1 MPAVPVATAVATAA
15 KAAAPVIKK
24 TLGKKLLAGGAKLLG
39 NKLFQTGATQL
50 LQHKANKNLAQYSF
64 DKNVDMWRM
73 QNEYNSPKNQMS
85 RFTDAGLNPNLMYG
99 KGTPGNATT
108 LPQYQ
113 GLPSSGEVYGQS
125 IAGLQGM
132 QQMDLTKQQIE
143 STYLDNWLKENT
155 YYAKVEQ
162 QFAITGTARNEEDAS
177 YWRKYEAQ
185 WRANTER
192 IKSSFWEK
200 GINPSD
206 SIFLR
211 GLAMMAERLDQKWLW
226 DLLKQ
231 LPVDL
236 QKSEMPYYKNY
247 RPFNYKKYY
256 DK

>member
-1 MPAVPVATAVATAA
+1 MAVLPALPVASTVVPAVA
-15 KAAAPVIKK
+15 K
-24 TLGKKLLAGGAKLLG
+24 TFGQKLIAGGAKILG
-39 NKLFQTGATQL
+39 SKLFQTGATQL
-50 LQHKANKNLAQYSF
+50 LQHKSNKKLAQYSF
-64 DKNVDMWRM
+64 DKNVEMWKM
-73 QNEYNSPKNQMS
+73 QNEYNSPKLQMA
-85 RFTDAGLNPNLMYG
+85 RYNEAGLNPNLMYD

-113 GLPSSGEVYGQS
+113 GLPTSGEVYGQS
-125 IAGLQGM
+125 LSGLQGM

-143 STYLDNWLKENT
+143 STYLDNWLKEYT

-177 YWRKYEAQ
+177 HWRMYQSKWSSKIEQ
-185 WRANTER
+185 

-200 GINPSD
+200 GINPND

-211 GLAMMAERLDQKWLW
+211 GLGMMAERLDQQWLW
-226 DLLKQ
+226 DILKK

-247 RPFNYKKYY
+247 RPFNYKKY